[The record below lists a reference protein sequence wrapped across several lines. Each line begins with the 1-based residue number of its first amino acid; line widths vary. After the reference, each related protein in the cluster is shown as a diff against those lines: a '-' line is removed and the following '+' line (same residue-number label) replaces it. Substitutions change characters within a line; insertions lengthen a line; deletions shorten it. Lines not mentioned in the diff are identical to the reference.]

1 MKKTTKGADSK
12 NRILEAAIDLFADN
26 GYRGTKISD
35 IVKAAGLTQ
44 AAFYLYFSS
53 KESIFQE
60 ILERFYMRLEEH
72 LQAAVMPSA
81 IEPGEFSMRI
91 RSNIESI
98 LIIFQEHPKATRIF
112 LTEERSIDEIEI
124 LIHQAIASNLKQHQS
139 MGLIRND
146 LSPQMMA
153 NGMIGLFIQVTLKE
167 LLDKQR
173 SPKDVANEI
182 TEVLLYGLSQYRPE
196 GTGH

>member
-12 NRILEAAIDLFADN
+12 NKILEAAIDLFAEK

-91 RSNIESI
+91 RRNIESI
-98 LIIFQEHPKATRIF
+98 LTIFQEHPKATRIF
-112 LTEERSIDEIEI
+112 LTEERSIDEVEI
-124 LIHQAIASNLKQHQS
+124 LIHQTIASNLKQHQS
-139 MGLIRND
+139 TGLIRND
-146 LSPQMMA
+146 LSPHMMA

-167 LLDKQR
+167 LLEKQR

-182 TEVLLYGLSQYRPE
+182 TEVLLYGLAQYRPE
-196 GTGH
+196 GTGR